1 MFTKPSTLSDMCFVE
16 VNRTLNAGRSKV
28 RQGPRHSF
36 GERRPSCAKA
46 VVCSLP
52 ASLLPL
58 HAWAAEL
65 TRLSHLICPSCFRV
79 ICSGFPAWGGSSIAG
94 PSAVVTMCLPCREGS
109 ESLLLLR
116 QVKKL
121 QSILK
126 PMMLRRLKDDV
137 EKNLAP
143 KQETIIEVELTNIQK
158 KYYRAILEKNF
169 SFLSKG
175 ANQHNMPN
183 LINTMMEL
191 RKCCNHPYLIN
202 GEGCAQEVWG
212 GQILLQHFLVT
223 TFRAHLAWQPA
234 RALMPTAAGV
244 IVHPGPTQ
252 DAVICLIAPTGSP
265 TPHRYWWTH
274 YGLRS
279 LLCLGV
285 FWCGTSPT
293 SQPGLFCQA
302 LKKE

>member
-1 MFTKPSTLSDMCFVE
+1 
-16 VNRTLNAGRSKV
+16 
-28 RQGPRHSF
+28 
-36 GERRPSCAKA
+36 
-46 VVCSLP
+46 
-52 ASLLPL
+52 
-58 HAWAAEL
+58 
-65 TRLSHLICPSCFRV
+65 
-79 ICSGFPAWGGSSIAG
+79 
-94 PSAVVTMCLPCREGS
+94 MCLPCRES
-109 ESLLLLR
+109 TKSLCLLW

-202 GEGCAQEVWG
+202 GEGCAQEACGDGVSATCTGHCLQRSPGLATSSGRRATCCWCG
-212 GQILLQHFLVT
+212 CASRASMGCSDLPCCSHGQPSSPQVLL
-223 TFRAHLAWQPA
+223 
-234 RALMPTAAGV
+234 AAG
-244 IVHPGPTQ
+244 H
-252 DAVICLIAPTGSP
+252 
-265 TPHRYWWTH
+265 
-274 YGLRS
+274 LRV
-279 LLCLGV
+279 L
-285 FWCGTSPT
+285 
-293 SQPGLFCQA
+293 
-302 LKKE
+302 